1 MIEKKKAEL
10 MKETRAIARKLQ
22 KQLQQLVPQAAE
34 GEGGGSGTPTS
45 SAEGTSENLHLAAL
59 MQRMQGSLV
68 GDEGEGGG
76 AGPSSAGADG
86 EGAQVRLRDADW
98 TAAEGGGTRN
108 GGWGTG
114 APAATAAKGSG
125 NHRAGTRVG
134 AAGGRH
140 AGSSRPTATAAAA
153 AAARAAAPPKGPV
166 GGAGRPRSAPPSAR
180 RPAGPGKAVVAT
192 RAPPARAPPAP
203 RARGATRAP
212 GKPPVPAAE
221 QQRALESVQR
231 KAEAA
236 AARVMELCG
245 GEGGSPVF
253 KHSQLSVAKPT
264 GVGDDSDDEAGG
276 WIPPAGK

>member
-1 MIEKKKAEL
+1 

-68 GDEGEGGG
+68 GDEGADGGG

-125 NHRAGTRVG
+125 SCFPVGRGLHWCWRVCNWFCTAIDRSG
-134 AAGGRH
+134 IDRFEQRT
-140 AGSSRPTATAAAA
+140 GSSCGLPDRW
-153 AAARAAAPPKGPV
+153 GV
-166 GGAGRPRSAPPSAR
+166 GCRLSGSV
-180 RPAGPGKAVVAT
+180 GPGIAWQSF
-192 RAPPARAPPAP
+192 
-203 RARGATRAP
+203 GACRSS
-212 GKPPVPAAE
+212 
-221 QQRALESVQR
+221 R
-231 KAEAA
+231 
-236 AARVMELCG
+236 
-245 GEGGSPVF
+245 
-253 KHSQLSVAKPT
+253 
-264 GVGDDSDDEAGG
+264 
-276 WIPPAGK
+276 